1 MTMPSVARLPLRD
14 ILRFAFIVCSVALL
28 MALARRE
35 RMMPAEAGPGAADQ
49 AIGHAEAIGIQDR
62 LRETEHR
69 LAATREDLA
78 AAMARLDEKMKAVDA
93 GRQQPDEAPQ
103 RPVAVAAPDDRGREQ
118 MEAQM
123 DSLRKR
129 LDEAIA
135 ESAQTKQELERVKQL
150 AEKRQAVPAAAPP
163 KRPQDP
169 NTLGR
174 GAIVDQQTRFD
185 PRRFRDPNMP
195 VAPANPAATAAAG
208 SASAG
213 GGGGGGS
220 FAGSTAWGDMLRGQ
234 GELARG
240 MGQYNLDTSK
250 GIINLQSAK
259 SMEIGN
265 RLKWTETFF
274 EMRRINRTNRALEA
288 GPRPTI
294 EQVVTFARMQAP
306 RRLTSLE
313 LDPVTGTITWP
324 IVLKDSPYLDE
335 RKFLED
341 QFEMRAAAG
350 GSTDFAQFETVGA
363 AIDTLKGKLKDNV
376 TKYPPRKYGESR
388 TFLDSLQR
396 EFELPLSQ

>member
-1 MTMPSVARLPLRD
+1 MAQHASLPLRE
-14 ILRFAFIVCSVALL
+14 ILRLAFIVCSVALL
-28 MALARRE
+28 VAVARRE
-35 RMMPAEAGPGAADQ
+35 RMMPVGAGPAAADQ
-49 AIGHAEAIGIQDR
+49 PMGHAEAIRIQDR

-69 LAATREDLA
+69 LAAAREDLA
-78 AAMARLDEKMKAVDA
+78 AAIARLDEKMKAIDA
-93 GRQQPDEAPQ
+93 ARQQLDDAAQ
-103 RPVAVAAPDDRGREQ
+103 RPVAVAAPDNRDREQ

-123 DSLRKR
+123 DGLRKR
-129 LDEAIA
+129 LDEAVA
-135 ESAQTKQELERVKQL
+135 ESAKTKQELERAKQL
-150 AEKRQAVPAAAPP
+150 PEKRPAAAAAPP
-163 KRPQDP
+163 PKRPPDP

-174 GAIVDQQTRFD
+174 GAIVDQQTKFD

-195 VAPANPAATAAAG
+195 SARPNPAATAAAG

-213 GGGGGGS
+213 GGGGGGWN
-220 FAGSTAWGDMLRGQ
+220 FPGSTAWGDMLRGQ

-259 SMEIGN
+259 SMAIDN

-274 EMRRINRTNRALEA
+274 EMRRINRTNRAFEA

-313 LDPVTGTITWP
+313 LDPVTGTISWP
-324 IVLKDSPYLDE
+324 IVLKDSLYLDE
-335 RKFLED
+335 RKFLDE

-363 AIDTLKGKLKDNV
+363 AIDTFKGKLKDNV
-376 TKYPPRKYGESR
+376 AKYPPRKYGEAR
-388 TFLDSLQR
+388 TFLDSLGR